1 MEYEEIKKRV
11 IHLLDQIRPYLQN
24 DGGDMEFIE
33 LTTDYIV
40 KLKLKGACHACPMA
54 MITLKEG
61 IEETLKTYIPE
72 IKEVVNVID

>member
-1 MEYEEIKKRV
+1 
-11 IHLLDQIRPYLQN
+11 
-24 DGGDMEFIE
+24 MEFIE